1 MGTLYRSRRDRW
13 ITGLCGGLA
22 ETFGVNVGVLRLLTV
37 VSIPFSGG
45 TTILIYLIASLVIS
59 KEPYIPYDPYH
70 QGGWQGG
77 GQYGPGPGNYD
88 HRDPRYNQ
96 RPPYGNGQHGN
107 NPFGGNPFGGN
118 PFGGNPFQGN
128 PSPGGRPPGSSFKGP
143 DEASNLDSM
152 MDDIEKKAMKKELD
166 ELRRKLSKYEK
177 GDL

>member
-59 KEPYIPYDPYH
+59 KEPYVPYDPYQH
-70 QGGWQGG
+70 GGWQGG
-77 GQYGPGPGNYD
+77 GYGPGPGNYD
-88 HRDPRYNQ
+88 PRDPRYNQ
-96 RPPYGNGQHGN
+96 RPPYGN

-118 PFGGNPFQGN
+118 PFGGNPNPPFQGN
-128 PSPGGRPPGSSFKGP
+128 EAPNGRPAGSSFKNSDQG
-143 DEASNLDSM
+143 SNLDSM
-152 MDDIEKKAMKKELD
+152 MEDIEKKAMKKELD
-166 ELRRKLSKYEK
+166 ELRQKLSKYEK